1 MKLSTIIFSLAA
13 VIFANSAVSAQTTDY
28 QPLPASQTG
37 RTDLSK
43 EDQWHNLRRW
53 VALTF
58 DRSNVIAMEDA
69 ERGTMVIK
77 WSCPV
82 AMPSDFVAANV
93 AMTYVVDVRDGK
105 YRLQRIN
112 PRVNY
117 QFTRPEV
124 TDYYDT
130 ALSTQ
135 ATADMKLINDIARR
149 FYDGTFEWPVNE
161 QYDQIA
167 AAYLEEAGSVEQYR
181 NDREREK
188 GKISDEWRRA
198 QRNWSLVSKPLLTL
212 KQLDASMI
220 ASLAKSLSV
229 NDDF

>member
-1 MKLSTIIFSLAA
+1 M
-13 VIFANSAVSAQTTDY
+13 
-28 QPLPASQTG
+28 
-37 RTDLSK
+37 
-43 EDQWHNLRRW
+43 
-53 VALTF
+53 
-58 DRSNVIAMEDA
+58 
-69 ERGTMVIK
+69 
-77 WSCPV
+77 
-82 AMPSDFVAANV
+82 
-93 AMTYVVDVRDGK
+93 
-105 YRLQRIN
+105 
-112 PRVNY
+112 
-117 QFTRPEV
+117 

-198 QRNWSLVSKPLLTL
+198 QRNWSLVSKPILTL

-220 ASLAKSLSV
+220 ASLAKALSV